1 MSCCQPDLVPHVAPE
16 GLDLAPGQDVLQPDG
31 GDGPV
36 VDLDGAAGQRQGVHL
51 DAGQPEVRDR
61 ADALG
66 VRLWEGD
73 ILGDEIL
80 EGPVGLHTEVV
91 EGELAV
97 GRDGVGKEPPLVEV
111 VLIDDGSIDDV
122 LVDTAIT
129 MVDGDD
135 MPS

>member
-16 GLDLAPGQDVLQPDG
+16 GLDLAPGQDVLHPDG
-31 GDGPV
+31 GDSSV
-36 VDLDGAAGQRQGVHL
+36 VDLDGAAGEGQGVHL

-66 VRLWEGD
+66 VRLWERD
-73 ILGDEIL
+73 VLGDEVL
-80 EGPVGLHTEVV
+80 ETPVGFQTEVF

-97 GRDGVGKEPPLVEV
+97 RRGGVGEEPPLVEI
-111 VLIDDGSIDDV
+111 VLIDDGSIDNV

-129 MVDGDD
+129 MVDGDN
-135 MPS
+135 MSS